1 VPPTR
6 TRDPRRPG
14 RRRTLAAALALACA
28 CAWAAACGG
37 AGGQE
42 RGDEEERAPPA
53 VEVVEARAGSLPL
66 EERLSGVVRAENQV
80 AIRPEIEATVV
91 EVLVRSGQAVERG
104 QPLVRLDGEG
114 LREQLRQAEASLRL
128 AEGAAA
134 EARAGVAEVEA
145 QVSRTRALHAEDL
158 MSDMEL
164 ETQEAQLQ
172 AARARAEQA
181 QAGVA
186 QARATVEER
195 RSETAKTMVRAPV
208 GGRVGQRDAE
218 VGMLAGPATTL
229 FLVGEFDRLIVE
241 VPLTEKM
248 LGHVA
253 EGTPVEIRAP
263 SLGGA
268 PLRAAISRISPFLEP
283 GSFSTLGEIDV
294 GNPDGRLRPGMFVT
308 VDVLYGETDRG
319 TLVPASALWDDPASG
334 EPMVFVLAGDLAAAG
349 APDAPAASGPAAGE
363 LSAETQ
369 AFERR
374 PVRVRAEGRATAG
387 VEGVRPGEWVVTV
400 GQHLLHQELES
411 EGAEAAPDRARGE
424 AGVQARASGQVHARV
439 RPTTWER
446 VLELQGLQREDLL
459 QDFLEKQRRVAR
471 ALGAEIPDDPELVER
486 TLREL
491 DGAEPRGEPPTDGT
505 AGDGSAGEGG

>member
-1 VPPTR
+1 
-6 TRDPRRPG
+6 
-14 RRRTLAAALALACA
+14 
-28 CAWAAACGG
+28 
-37 AGGQE
+37 
-42 RGDEEERAPPA
+42 
-53 VEVVEARAGSLPL
+53 EARSGSLPL

-80 AIRPEIEATVV
+80 AIRPQIEATVV
-91 EVLVRSGQAVERG
+91 EVLVRSGQSVERG

-114 LREQLRQAEASLRL
+114 LLEQLRQAEASLRQ
-128 AEGAAA
+128 AEGGGA
-134 EARAGVAEVEA
+134 EARAQVAEVEA
-145 QVSRTRALHAEDL
+145 QVSRTRALHAEGL

-172 AARARAEQA
+172 AVRARSEQA
-181 QAGVA
+181 AAGVA
-186 QARATVEER
+186 QARSSVEER
-195 RSETAKTMVRAPV
+195 RSEMAKTLVRAPV

-218 VGMLAGPATTL
+218 VGMLAGPGTTL
-229 FLVGEFDRLIVE
+229 FLVGEFDRLIIE

-248 LGHVA
+248 LAHVA

-268 PLRAAISRISPFLEP
+268 PLRAAVSRISPFLEA

-319 TLVPASALWDDPASG
+319 TLVPTSALWEDPASG
-334 EPMVFVLAGDLAAAG
+334 GRVVFVLAEPG
-349 APDAPAASGPAAGE
+349 AVAASGPASRE
-363 LSAETQ
+363 LTARTHP
-369 AFERR
+369 FEPR
-374 PVRVRAEGRATAG
+374 PIRVRAEGRATAG
-387 VEGVRPGEWVVTV
+387 VEGVEPGDWVVTV
-400 GQHLLHQELES
+400 GQHLLQQELE
-411 EGAEAAPDRARGE
+411 GGGEAADQDRA
-424 AGVQARASGQVHARV
+424 QAQGSDRDRVRTQAWARV

-459 QDFLEKQRRVAR
+459 RSFLDKQRRVAR

-491 DGAEPRGEPPTDGT
+491 DEGGAAG
-505 AGDGSAGEGG
+505 GDGPSEGGS